1 MIFYRLNAFKLG
13 VVSLGVLYVWSL
25 PLLSI
30 VGFAESNSNTVSEF
44 IANPPAT
51 GAMASVSFM
60 PLTIM
65 WQYQNIIMHT
75 KPIHVIRKMTISLCC
90 YQLSYSMFLICTDSY
105 VSDLLHFI
113 SVFLFCGFY
122 FIHGFCIIYY
132 LRPSYIATTIF
143 TIGVLSLLVL
153 IMMMIIELHTTLWF
167 WGAECVGLSCMFLFA
182 PCEWYYKLNKLNL
195 MEQNNR
201 NVIADSPIIPSPDSC
216 NSVVLCDSGIQTSE
230 EHFVES
236 KKEEVG
242 CFRILAILCE

>member
-1 MIFYRLNAFKLG
+1 MIFYRLNAFKLS
-13 VVSLGVLYVWSL
+13 VVSLAVLYIWSL

-30 VGFAESNSNTVSEF
+30 VGFSEPNSKTVSEF

-75 KPIHVIRKMTISLCC
+75 KPIYIIRKLTVSLCC

-105 VSDLLHFI
+105 VSDLVHFF

-132 LRPSYIATTIF
+132 LRPSYVATTIF
-143 TIGVLSLLVL
+143 GVGVLSLLVL
-153 IMMMIIELHTTLWF
+153 VMMMIIELHTTMWF

-195 MEQNNR
+195 MEQDNR
-201 NVIADSPIIPSPDSC
+201 NMITDPPTISSHDSR
-216 NSVVLCDSGIQTSE
+216 NSIVLCEAEVQTSE
-230 EHFVES
+230 EHFEEP

-242 CFRILAILCE
+242 CSRIFAILCE